1 VVLAIVT
8 VVLFTSAGPIKIAVD
23 PAKAPI
29 TATNFLRNVRRHAYD
44 GAHFFRTVTTK
55 PDNQP
60 GKPADVK
67 IDVIQAGNAPG
78 FKADPPIAF
87 EPTSVTGIK
96 HLDGTVSMAR
106 DDKPVTAT
114 TEFFICIGAQPS
126 LDDGG
131 RRSKDHRGFAAFGR
145 VTDGMDVVR
154 KIHAMRSKAQM
165 LTSPVEIRSA
175 RVVEP

>member
-1 VVLAIVT
+1 MVLAMVT
-8 VVLFTSAGPIKIAVD
+8 VVLFTNAGQIKIAVD
-23 PAKAPI
+23 PARAPI
-29 TATNFLRNVRRHAYD
+29 TANNFLHYVRRHAYD

-87 EPTSVTGIK
+87 EPTSRTGIK
-96 HLDGTVSMAR
+96 HVDGTVSMAR
-106 DDKPVTAT
+106 DDKPETAT
-114 TEFFICIGAQPS
+114 TEFFICIGDQPS

-154 KIHAMRSKAQM
+154 KIHALPNKAQT
-165 LTSPVEIRSA
+165 LTSPVEITSVK
-175 RVVEP
+175 VVE

>member
-1 VVLAIVT
+1 MIFALVT
-8 VVLFTSAGPIKIAVD
+8 VVLFTSAGRITVAVD
-23 PAKAPI
+23 PARAPI
-29 TATNFLRNVRRHAYD
+29 TANNFLRYARRHAYD

-60 GKPADVK
+60 GKPSSVK

-78 FKADPPIAF
+78 FKAGPPIAF

-106 DDKPVTAT
+106 DDDPVSAT

-145 VTDGMDVVR
+145 VTGGMDVVR
-154 KIHAMRSKAQM
+154 KIHAMPSKAQT
-165 LTSPVEIRSA
+165 LTSPVEITSVEVVA
-175 RVVEP
+175 R